1 MSLLV
6 DLGADVNAKDDK
18 GSTAL
23 IEASYRGDRETVSAL
38 VEIGADM
45 NAKDNYGNTALIIAS
60 HEGYTD
66 TVSILLKNGADVN
79 EITKDGSTALMRASG
94 EGHSETVSVLLKNG
108 ADLHAKDNNENTCL
122 ACAVSSNPYGGV
134 SEVALAKT
142 IEILLDAGADLNEIK
157 KTSFA
162 LLYDIRERIRM
173 KETNM
178 AHLVIKKGNTKDNNP
193 LMPSAVKETITNVTS
208 FFKEKTCMLH
218 MTYKFFTYHRN
229 TFIKTT

>member
-23 IEASYRGDRETVSAL
+23 IEASYGGDRETVSTL

-45 NAKDNYGNTALIIAS
+45 NAKDNYGNTALILAS
-60 HEGYTD
+60 DEGYTD

-108 ADLHAKDNNENTCL
+108 ADLHAKDNNGNTCL
-122 ACAVSSNPYGGV
+122 AWAVSSNPYGGV

-162 LLYDIRERIRM
+162 LESVLYDIRERIRM

-208 FFKEKTCMLH
+208 FF
-218 MTYKFFTYHRN
+218 
-229 TFIKTT
+229 